1 MRKTV
6 SKSLFLLA
14 FLSSQAFAVNA
25 LEQSTAKENTSKDW
39 SVSLK
44 NTITTNMYDF
54 DSVNH
59 YATNETRVD
68 VNVKAGESTY
78 GIYTILGK
86 ELQGE
91 RDQSLTDINFK
102 FITKFMDIGENITLT
117 HYPIIKLPT
126 SEDSDKRANLQAQVT
141 YILYTT
147 IKGDIVGNEN
157 FSFEILPYVT
167 KAFHEYTTTTTGTS
181 NNEWLVSFNPSA
193 EYAFSDNF
201 ALGLELGYTRAFT
214 YKGNSK
220 DSYAFGAYL
229 SFDFL
234 ENSNATL
241 GYDIGGAPLAA
252 NGRDTRVNII
262 DNREANLYLELAT
275 KF

>member
-6 SKSLFLLA
+6 SKSLILFA
-14 FLSSQAFAVNA
+14 FLSSAAFASNA
-25 LEQSTAKENTSKDW
+25 LEQSAVGKNASKDW

-44 NTITTNMYDF
+44 NTITTNMYDL

-59 YATNETRVD
+59 YATNETRFD
-68 VNVKAGESTY
+68 VNIKVDDATY
-78 GIYTILGK
+78 GLYTILGK

-91 RDQSLTDINFK
+91 RDQSLSDINFK
-102 FITKFMDIGENITLT
+102 FIKKFMDIGEHVTLT

-126 SEDSDKRANLQAQVT
+126 SEDTDKRANLQVQAT

-147 IKGDIVGNEN
+147 IKGSLVGNEN
-157 FSFEILPYVT
+157 FSFAILPYVT
-167 KAFHEYTTTTTGTS
+167 KAFHEYTTTTLGKS
-181 NNEWLVSFNPSA
+181 NTEWTLSFNPSA
-193 EYAFSDNF
+193 EYAFSDSF
-201 ALGLELGYTRAFT
+201 ALGLEFGYTRGFT
-214 YKGNSK
+214 YRGNSK
-220 DSYAFGAYL
+220 DAYAFGTYL

-234 ENSNATL
+234 EDSNATL

-262 DNREANLYLELAT
+262 DNREANLYLELST